1 MFKAIGQFLATS
13 QFYFYGRNHFTY
25 TGWEKASKM
34 YEKPDILLD
43 PQLNLTS
50 KVYMVTGA
58 NAGLGKEI
66 TKFFASRGAT
76 VYMVCRNKEKADI
89 AKAELVAETKSE
101 NLHILV
107 GDCGLEKDVRRI
119 WNEFTLHQQ
128 TSTCTTEQQD
138 YDMVLSN
145 SFSPRLD
152 ALICNAGALSNSKT
166 LTDEGIE
173 VTFGTHL
180 LFGTYLLGKLALPTL
195 VSTPGSRLIM

>member
-1 MFKAIGQFLATS
+1 
-13 QFYFYGRNHFTY
+13 
-25 TGWEKASKM
+25 M

-50 KVYMVTGA
+50 KVFMVTGA

-66 TKFFASRGAT
+66 TKFFASKGAT

-89 AKAELVAETKSE
+89 AKAEIVEQTTSK

-128 TSTCTTEQQD
+128 QSLRASELQNRCIQVD
-138 YDMVLSN
+138 IPSVLPVLQAS
-145 SFSPRLD
+145 
-152 ALICNAGALSNSKT
+152 I
-166 LTDEGIE
+166 I
-173 VTFGTHL
+173 H
-180 LFGTYLLGKLALPTL
+180 
-195 VSTPGSRLIM
+195 

>member
-1 MFKAIGQFLATS
+1 
-13 QFYFYGRNHFTY
+13 
-25 TGWEKASKM
+25 M

-50 KVYMVTGA
+50 KVFMVTGA

-66 TKFFASRGAT
+66 TKFLASKGAT

-89 AKAELVAETKSE
+89 AKAEILEQTASK

-128 TSTCTTEQQD
+128 QRPQQNLFSAGSCANELQNRCIQVD
-138 YDMVLSN
+138 IPSVLPVLQAS
-145 SFSPRLD
+145 
-152 ALICNAGALSNSKT
+152 IHT
-166 LTDEGIE
+166 
-173 VTFGTHL
+173 
-180 LFGTYLLGKLALPTL
+180 
-195 VSTPGSRLIM
+195 

>member
-1 MFKAIGQFLATS
+1 
-13 QFYFYGRNHFTY
+13 
-25 TGWEKASKM
+25 M

-66 TKFFASRGAT
+66 TKFFASKGAT

-101 NLHILV
+101 NLHILL

-119 WNEFTLHQQ
+119 WKEFTLHQHQ
-128 TSTCTTEQQD
+128 QQKLPHHSLQASSCKTEQQD
-138 YDMVLSN
+138 YDAVLADS
-145 SFSPRLD
+145 SSPRLD
-152 ALICNAGALSNSKT
+152 ALICNAGALLNSKT
-166 LTDEGIE
+166 LTDEGVE

-180 LFGTYLLGKLALPTL
+180 FFGTYLLGT
-195 VSTPGSRLIM
+195 TRIMRAECMYI